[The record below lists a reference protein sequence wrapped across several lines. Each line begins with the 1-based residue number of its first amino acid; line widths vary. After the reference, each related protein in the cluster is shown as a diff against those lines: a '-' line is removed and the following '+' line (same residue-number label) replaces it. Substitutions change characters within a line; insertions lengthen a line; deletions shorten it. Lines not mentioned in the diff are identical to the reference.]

1 MCSTRRQADLKGE
14 LMSDDHTKHEVKFQL
29 WGWVL
34 FILCAG
40 FFIASSIKNKDIFSL
55 VASFIFLA
63 ACVIFIIPLL
73 AKQDTKKE

>member
-1 MCSTRRQADLKGE
+1 
-14 LMSDDHTKHEVKFQL
+14 MSDDRTKREVKFQL

-40 FFIASSIKNKDIFSL
+40 FFTASSIKNGDIFSL
-55 VASFIFLA
+55 VASFIFLI
-63 ACVIFIIPLL
+63 ACVVFIIPLL

>member
-1 MCSTRRQADLKGE
+1 
-14 LMSDDHTKHEVKFQL
+14 MSDDRTKREAKFQL

-40 FFIASSIKNKDIFSL
+40 FFIASSIKNKDTFSL
-55 VASFIFLA
+55 IASFIFLI
-63 ACVIFIIPLL
+63 ACVVFIIPLL